1 MTSSKPLEQLINKC
15 DPGWPRVAEWLRDAG
30 ARAEVLS
37 ADRPR
42 SESVLVA
49 LQVTTRSPLG
59 AIALETAGIIFD
71 HGWVRLLGGGGPA
84 IEGDLAR
91 WNGLGTTTLRPPFSG
106 ALIVGYDVL
115 GGFFA
120 INGGAFGDC
129 TGNVFYFAPD
139 SLQWEDMQRGYGDFV
154 QVLCAGDLANFYA
167 NYRWESWQS
176 EVSSIAFDKVLHI
189 LPPLWTKEGKDLER
203 QSRRAIPAIE
213 ALALQLDVAQE
224 IRNLPE
230 GAPINLSMKK

>member
-1 MTSSKPLEQLINKC
+1 
-15 DPGWPRVAEWLRDAG
+15 
-30 ARAEVLS
+30 
-37 ADRPR
+37 
-42 SESVLVA
+42 VLVA

-59 AIALETAGIIFD
+59 ALALETAGTIFD
-71 HGWVRLLGGGGPA
+71 HGWVRLLGGGGSA

-91 WNGLGTTTLRPPFSG
+91 WNGLGTSPLRPRFSG

-120 INGGAFGDC
+120 INGGAFGNC

-139 SLQWEDMQRGYGDFV
+139 SLKWEDMQRGYGDFV
-154 QVLCAGDLANFYA
+154 QFLCAGDLDNFYA

-176 EVSSIAFDKVLHI
+176 EVSSVAFDKVLHI

-203 QSRRAIPAIE
+203 QSRRAIAAIE
-213 ALALQLDVAQE
+213 ALALQLDVAQQ
-224 IRNLPE
+224 IGNLPE
-230 GAPINLSMKK
+230 GARIKLSTEK